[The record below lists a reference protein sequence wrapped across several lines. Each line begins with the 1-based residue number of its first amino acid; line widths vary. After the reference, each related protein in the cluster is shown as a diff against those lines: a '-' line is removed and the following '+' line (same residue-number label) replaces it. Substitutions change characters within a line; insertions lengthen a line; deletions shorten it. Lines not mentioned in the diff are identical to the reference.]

1 MGLTQENPQEAMET
15 AARPYPTPTTIPGP
29 SPATRT
35 SPHAPLRTGW
45 PTIDELDL
53 IRPGELTLVD
63 IGSEPG
69 QRVLCRL
76 LANAV
81 ATRGEATILDGGNW
95 TDVYRLGH
103 EAEAMGHSR
112 NETLRGVRVARGF
125 TAYQLQSLI
134 ENALAPSIT
143 HSTGLIL
150 APCFPE
156 MYLDED
162 LKPDEA
168 RALSARALKILREA
182 AIEHDVP
189 VVVSNST
196 LAPGAKHRLRDVLE
210 QGADEIVGL
219 FPAPHGALRVS
230 VPRRGMSVLAPAPG
244 ALQSTLEKFDASA
257 VATGPPGVFMRT
269 APDAQIRYLPKRAG
283 EMRHAQKQKA
293 VA

>member
-1 MGLTQENPQEAMET
+1 MET
-15 AARPYPTPTTIPGP
+15 AARPLPA
-29 SPATRT
+29 PATHR
-35 SPHAPLRTGW
+35 PHSTLRTGW
-45 PTIDELDL
+45 PTLDELDV
-53 IRPGELTLVD
+53 IRPGELTLID

-76 LANAV
+76 LADAV
-81 ATRGEATILDGGNW
+81 ATRGEATVLDGGNW
-95 TDVYRLGH
+95 LDVYRLGH
-103 EAEAMGHSR
+103 EAEAMGRSR

-134 ENALAPSIT
+134 ENAFASSIT
-143 HSTGLIL
+143 ECTGLVL
-150 APCFPE
+150 ASCFPE

-168 RALSARALKILREA
+168 RALSARAMKILREA
-182 AIEHDVP
+182 AIEHDIP
-189 VVVSNST
+189 VLVSNST

-219 FPAPHGALRVS
+219 FPAPRGALRIS

-244 ALQSTLEKFDASA
+244 ALQSTLEKFDATADAS
-257 VATGPPGVFMRT
+257 GPSGVFLRN
-269 APDAQIRYLPKRAG
+269 APDARIRYLPKRAG
-283 EMRHAQKQKA
+283 EMRHAQQQKA